1 MSVHSPTP
9 HALEINPQRQ
19 TTGKSN
25 LPGEAW
31 VSKGLAA
38 HTGLESQVVLTLLS
52 PLMNMQE
59 QDPRWGPKW

>member
-1 MSVHSPTP
+1 MSVHRPTP

-19 TTGKSN
+19 TSGKSN

-52 PLMNMQE
+52 S
-59 QDPRWGPKW
+59 